1 MALGQVPDGGDAVVV
16 DADRDELGEPGP
28 RPVEHPERPVAGVD
42 QVGGGLDDAAQHDR
56 EAELGPQRHDGVEE
70 AT

>member
-1 MALGQVPDGGDAVVV
+1 MAAMPSSSMPTVTNSASPVPA
-16 DADRDELGEPGP
+16 A
-28 RPVEHPERPVAGVD
+28 VEHPERPVAGVD